1 MHFPMLTRASTL
13 PSLTDQAARL
23 LEELI
28 VLSELAP
35 GATVTEQELS
45 DRLGLGRT
53 PVREAVQR
61 LAAQCLMVVLPR
73 RGILISPVEAGEY
86 LGLLET
92 RRVLNRLLVSLAALR
107 ASEDQREELKECLD
121 AMAAAVDRDDLKSY
135 LRQDHRCY
143 EIIQE
148 ASCNPSLLQAMAPLH
163 AHCRRFWCIYRHA
176 WDLEE
181 AGRGQMAVMK
191 AILAR
196 APEAAAAASDAQMD
210 YLDRF
215 ARIALEL
222 D

>member
-1 MHFPMLTRASTL
+1 MTNPTPTLT
-13 PSLTDQAARL
+13 SLADQAARL
-23 LEELI
+23 IEELV

-35 GATVTEQELS
+35 GTTVTEQELC
-45 DRLGLGRT
+45 DRVGLGRT

-61 LAAQCLMVVLPR
+61 LAAQRLLVVLPR
-73 RGILISPVEAGEY
+73 RGILVSRVEAVEY

-92 RRVLNRLLVSLAALR
+92 RRVLNRLMAVLAAVR
-107 ASEDQREELKECLD
+107 ASEEQRAELGECLL
-121 AMAAAVDRDDLKSY
+121 AMAAASERDDLKEY

-143 EIIQE
+143 EIVE
-148 ASCNPSLLQAMAPLH
+148 AACGNPSLLQAMDPLH

-181 AGRGQMAVMK
+181 AAQGQMALMR
-191 AILAR
+191 AIIR
-196 APEAAAAASDAQMD
+196 GDEEAAGAASDAQMD

-215 ARIALEL
+215 ARTALEL

>member
-1 MHFPMLTRASTL
+1 MLTRTTLL

-23 LEELI
+23 LEERI

-45 DRLGLGRT
+45 DRIGLGRT

-61 LAAQCLMVVLPR
+61 LAAQRLLTVLPR
-73 RGILISPVEAGEY
+73 RGILISPVNATEY

-92 RRVLNRLLVSLAALR
+92 RRALNRLLASLAATR
-107 ASEDQREELKECLD
+107 ATEGQREDLRECLRD
-121 AMAAAVDRDDLKSY
+121 MAAAVTRDDLKEY

-143 EIIQE
+143 EIVQG
-148 ASCNPSLLQAMAPLH
+148 ACRNPSLCLAMAPLH

-181 AGRGQMAVMK
+181 AARGQMAVMA
-191 AILAR
+191 AILAGD
-196 APEAAAAASDAQMD
+196 ADAAATASDAQMD

-215 ARIALEL
+215 ARVGLEL

>member
-1 MHFPMLTRASTL
+1 MTTRAPHL
-13 PSLTDQAARL
+13 PSLADQATRL
-23 LEELI
+23 IEELV

-35 GATVTEQELS
+35 GSTVTEQELC
-45 DRLGLGRT
+45 DRIGLGRT

-61 LAAQCLMVVLPR
+61 LAVQRLLKVLPR
-73 RGILISPVEAGEY
+73 RGIVVAQVEALEY

-92 RRVLNRLLVSLAALR
+92 RRVLNRLMVSLAAVR
-107 ASEDQREELKECLD
+107 ASQDQRSELRDCVI
-121 AMAAAVDRDDLKSY
+121 AMADAVRNDDLKEY

-143 EIIQE
+143 EIVQE
-148 ASCNPSLLQAMAPLH
+148 AAGNPSLLQAMEPLH
-163 AHCRRFWCIYRHA
+163 THCRRFWCIYRHA

-181 AGRGQMAVMK
+181 AAQGQMAVMK
-191 AILAR
+191 AVIHGDED
-196 APEAAAAASDAQMD
+196 EAGAASDAQMD